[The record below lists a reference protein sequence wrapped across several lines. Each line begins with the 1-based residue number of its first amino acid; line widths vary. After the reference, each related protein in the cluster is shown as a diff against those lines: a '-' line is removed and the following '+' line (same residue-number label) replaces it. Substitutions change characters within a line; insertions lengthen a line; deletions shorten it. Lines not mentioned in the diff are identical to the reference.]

1 MDTGKREIHGPGCL
15 PVSRLLLVLLESRFD
30 TDLLSRKKR
39 GAQSRTNYI
48 TFPLAC
54 QEKNLVLLSV
64 FTVCRSGRPAFGL
77 LPPSCYNLPAS
88 DSRSED
94 LVSSADCVFC
104 DIVRGAAPASIVY
117 ADSRVMAFM
126 DIQPVNRG
134 HLLVVPR
141 VHASYLNE
149 LEEETGGWLFQVG
162 MKLAG
167 AIRRSGLR
175 CEGVNLF
182 LADGEAAGQEIFHVH
197 LHIIPRFQGDGFGFR
212 FAAEYYRLPERCE
225 LDEVAAKIRGA
236 VEE

>member
-1 MDTGKREIHGPGCL
+1 MDTGKRALHGPGFL
-15 PVSRLLLVLLESRFD
+15 TVSRLLLVLLRSRFE
-30 TDLLSRKKR
+30 TDLPSRKKC

-54 QEKNLVLLSV
+54 QAKNLALLSQC
-64 FTVCRSGRPAFGL
+64 TVCRSRRPAFGL
-77 LPPSCYNLPAS
+77 LPSSCYNLRAS
-88 DSRSED
+88 HSRSEGH
-94 LVSSADCVFC
+94 VSSVECVFC
-104 DIVRGAAPASIVY
+104 DIVRGAAPASTIY

-141 VHASYLNE
+141 AHAAYLNE

-167 AIRRSGLR
+167 AIRQSGLR

-182 LADGEAAGQEIFHVH
+182 LADGEAAGQEVFHVH
-197 LHIIPRFQGDGFGFR
+197 LHVIPRFQGDGFGFR
-212 FAAEYYRLPERCE
+212 FAADYYRLPERVE
-225 LDEVAAKIRGA
+225 LDVVAAKIRRA